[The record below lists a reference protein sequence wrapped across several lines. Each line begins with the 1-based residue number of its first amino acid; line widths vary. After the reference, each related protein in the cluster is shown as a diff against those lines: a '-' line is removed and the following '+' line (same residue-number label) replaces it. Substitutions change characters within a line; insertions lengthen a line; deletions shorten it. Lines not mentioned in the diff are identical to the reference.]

1 MHVKIKLPKKMNVHS
16 GRAKNGKFVKLT
28 HFKKNRPKSM
38 KPPRPTQ
45 RKYAFKLSYSFT
57 TTKKKNFAFFD
68 QFIYYLLLSIK

>member
-45 RKYAFKLSYSFT
+45 RKYAFKLSYST
-57 TTKKKNFAFFD
+57 TTTKKNFAFFRS
-68 QFIYYLLLSIK
+68 IYLLSVIEY